1 MSCINSTD
9 IYSIDGMVDKPSVS
23 AFQNFLQIENRL
35 NIKKVRQKC
44 VDMADEHTP
53 GDELT
58 LYVLAHM
65 YRHHAYVF
73 TQMFWWTTLLYTVPV
88 TEKEL
93 LNQCDVVL
101 VYIKEG
107 VFGELEMIRSPA
119 PKRDTGPKR
128 QETTASTPGS
138 DMHQP
143 PDSNTGQSNV
153 NYSVAGITRSTP
165 DEKLHGNNKLVI
177 TENPA
182 EVPGNGTPAQQPSV
196 SSSLATVDVVIPESA
211 DEIKH
216 GTEYEQEQGGSKP
229 LLPGIGVFLSKTC
242 TIPLIRCDFDQ
253 IKKTVE
259 LQNTQPII
267 VQQSSNKTEFE
278 DTGVMEGDMYRT

>member
-44 VDMADEHTP
+44 VVDMADEHTP

-182 EVPGNGTPAQQPSV
+182 EVPGNSTHQLNNHLSPAV
-196 SSSLATVDVVIPESA
+196 
-211 DEIKH
+211 
-216 GTEYEQEQGGSKP
+216 
-229 LLPGIGVFLSKTC
+229 
-242 TIPLIRCDFDQ
+242 
-253 IKKTVE
+253 
-259 LQNTQPII
+259 
-267 VQQSSNKTEFE
+267 
-278 DTGVMEGDMYRT
+278 